1 MLRLVITNQR
11 GGDAKT
17 TTTTTLARYFADQG
31 RKVLII
37 DTDPQGSVSVILG
50 MKAGD
55 KNLHNFLVKNHNFED
70 CLVSPHPNIDVLNS
84 SRDTVTTEATLMG
97 QTARELT
104 FRNVFPNHDGKY
116 DVVLIDVA
124 PSISLLQTC
133 AMIYAQNFIIPVSMD
148 PLSLQGAA
156 ASIETARTLTR
167 LFNIEITPVAILP
180 VKVDRRYQITTTI
193 LRSLEEIAKRNR
205 IPILPVIRTDA
216 VPTKAS
222 RSKKF
227 LADFDPACR
236 AMDDYNVAFNA
247 LADLVQRE
255 LGISEGQHVQA
266 LNQV

>member
-1 MLRLVITNQR
+1 
-11 GGDAKT
+11 
-17 TTTTTLARYFADQG
+17 
-31 RKVLII
+31 
-37 DTDPQGSVSVILG
+37 
-50 MKAGD
+50 
-55 KNLHNFLVKNHNFED
+55 
-70 CLVSPHPNIDVLNS
+70 
-84 SRDTVTTEATLMG
+84 
-97 QTARELT
+97 
-104 FRNVFPNHDGKY
+104 
-116 DVVLIDVA
+116 
-124 PSISLLQTC
+124 
-133 AMIYAQNFIIPVSMD
+133 MD
-148 PLSLQGAA
+148 PLSLQEAA

-227 LADFDPACR
+227 LAHFDPACR

-266 LNQV
+266 LNQFKADDLINYDELLEFRPCLDWFRSSPRYLMQTRVYQL